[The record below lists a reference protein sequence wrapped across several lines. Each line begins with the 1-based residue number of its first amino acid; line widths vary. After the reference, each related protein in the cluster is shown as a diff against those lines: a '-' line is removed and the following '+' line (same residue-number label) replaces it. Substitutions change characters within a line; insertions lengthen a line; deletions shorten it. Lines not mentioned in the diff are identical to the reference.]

1 MLKLEQI
8 EKRYGTI
15 RAADGVSLTLYDGES
30 LVLAGESGSGKTTLA
45 KIIAGMC
52 RPDSGRV
59 LLDGRELG
67 AVSSRR
73 SFEDCAGIQYI
84 FQDPYS
90 ALESS
95 FTVRKTLEETARI
108 CRRNKRPCIPA
119 DEALAYVDRKLVGKL
134 DRPVGELSG
143 GQRQKVCIARAL
155 MPEPRLIIA
164 DESTSMLDKDSG
176 IEVFDLLNRI
186 KTEKGI
192 SILAILHDVDFS
204 YTGWDRIA
212 VMWQGKLVEQAIF
225 VEFPETAVH
234 SYSRCLLEAY
244 QYFNGRDVHER
255 TGKASFGN
263 GEGGIQ
269 KTGAGAGFH
278 AE

>member
-30 LVLAGESGSGKTTLA
+30 LVLAGKSGSGKTTLA

-67 AVSSRR
+67 AVSGRR

-95 FTVRKTLEETARI
+95 FTVRKTLGETARI

-119 DEALAYVDRKLVGKL
+119 EEALAYVDRKLVGKL
-134 DRPVGELSG
+134 DRQVGELSG

-176 IEVFDLLNRI
+176 KEVFDLLNRI

-225 VEFPETAVH
+225 AEFPKMAEH

>member
-8 EKRYGTI
+8 EKRYGTV
-15 RAADGVSLTLYDGES
+15 RAADGVSLSLYDGES
-30 LVLAGESGSGKTTLA
+30 MVLAGESGSGKTTLA

-52 RPDSGRV
+52 RPDFGRV

-67 AVSSRR
+67 ADSGSR

-90 ALESS
+90 ALESG
-95 FTVRKTLEETARI
+95 FTVKKTLEETARI
-108 CRRNKRPCIPA
+108 CKRNRRPYIPA
-119 DEALAYVDRKLVGKL
+119 KEALAYVDKKLVEKYE
-134 DRPVGELSG
+134 RPVRELSG

-155 MPEPRLIIA
+155 MPEPRIIIA
-164 DESTSMLDKDSG
+164 DESASMLDKDSG

-186 KTEKGI
+186 KLEKGI

-204 YTGWDRIA
+204 YKGWDRIA
-212 VMWQGKLVEQAIF
+212 VMWQGKLVEQAAF
-225 VEFPETAVH
+225 AEFPKTAAH
-234 SYSRCLLEAY
+234 SYSRCLLDAY
-244 QYFNGRDVHER
+244 QYFNGRNEDERPGKTAFENHE
-255 TGKASFGN
+255 GKS
-263 GEGGIQ
+263 Q
-269 KTGAGAGFH
+269 KVCTHIGRR

>member
-15 RAADGVSLTLYDGES
+15 RAADGVSLSLYDGES

-67 AVSSRR
+67 AVSGRR

-90 ALESS
+90 ALESG

-108 CRRNKRPCIPA
+108 CRRNRRPYIPA
-119 DEALAYVDRKLVGKL
+119 EEALAYVDRKLVEKYE
-134 DRPVGELSG
+134 RPVGELSG

-155 MPEPRLIIA
+155 MPEPRIIIA

-186 KTEKGI
+186 KVEKGI

-204 YTGWDRIA
+204 YKGWDRIA
-212 VMWQGKLVEQAIF
+212 VMWQGKLVEQAVF
-225 VEFPETAVH
+225 AEFPETAAH
-234 SYSRCLLEAY
+234 RYSRCLLDAY
-244 QYFNGRDVHER
+244 QYFNGRDEHER

-263 GEGGIQ
+263 DEGEIQ
-269 KTGAGAGFH
+269 KTGAGTGFR
-278 AE
+278 EE

>member
-67 AVSSRR
+67 AVSGRR

-90 ALESS
+90 ALESG

-119 DEALAYVDRKLVGKL
+119 EEAMTYVDRKLVGKL

-225 VEFPETAVH
+225 AEFPATAVH

-269 KTGAGAGFH
+269 KTGAGAGFR

>member
-67 AVSSRR
+67 AVSGRR

-108 CRRNKRPCIPA
+108 CRRNKRTCIPA
-119 DEALAYVDRKLVGKL
+119 EEALAYVDRKLVGKL
-134 DRPVGELSG
+134 DRQVGELSG

-176 IEVFDLLNRI
+176 KEVFDLLNRI

-225 VEFPETAVH
+225 AEFPKMAEH